1 MKLLQLPL
9 ALSSIAF
16 NGARMPV
23 STANRINGVTG
34 AREMPLDGCRSFVS
48 GILRSVFLTLCSAL
62 TSSVVAQAQTPS
74 AGAAQSYPQK
84 PLRFIVP
91 LAAGGGNDTLAR
103 YLGKYLTESL
113 GQSVVI
119 ENRTGGGGLS
129 GGEYAA
135 RAAPDGYTLIVAGS
149 GLIVVTLTHKQLN
162 FQRDFTPIAMIGEY
176 AALLV
181 THPSLPVATVRDVI
195 KLARSRPGQLNFA
208 SAGNGSAGHLVMEM
222 FRSAANI
229 DVVHIPYKGAAPAA
243 TEVMAG
249 QVSLLFNNP
258 LGSMPHVKAGR
269 LRALAVSGPRR
280 IAAMPEVPT
289 IAESGLPGFD
299 VTFFLGLLGPL
310 GLPREIV
317 ARLNAETVKIVQRR
331 DFQEMLTLQGME
343 AISSTP
349 ESFAARIKAEME
361 KTAKV
366 VRESGM
372 RLN

>member
-1 MKLLQLPL
+1 MKILLGLSL
-9 ALSSIAF
+9 AIVA
-16 NGARMPV
+16 
-23 STANRINGVTG
+23 
-34 AREMPLDGCRSFVS
+34 
-48 GILRSVFLTLCSAL
+48 AL
-62 TSSVVAQAQTPS
+62 TGSAVAQAQ
-74 AGAAQSYPQK
+74 GYPLK
-84 PLRFIVP
+84 PIRLVVP
-91 LAAGGGNDTLAR
+91 LAPGGGNDTLAR
-103 YLGKYLTESL
+103 YLGKYLTENL
-113 GQSVVI
+113 GQPVVI
-119 ENRTGGGGLS
+119 ENRTGGGGLA

-135 RAAPDGYTLIVAGS
+135 RSAPDGYTLIVAGS

-181 THPSLPVATVRDVI
+181 THPSLPVKNVRELI
-195 KLARSRPGQLNFA
+195 KLAQARPGQLNFA

-222 FRSAANI
+222 FRSAAKI
-229 DVVHIPYKGAAPAA
+229 DVVHIPYKGAGPAA

-299 VTFFLGLLGPL
+299 ATFFLGLLGPL
-310 GLPREIV
+310 GLPRDIV
-317 ARLNAETVKIVQRR
+317 TRLNAETVKIVQRR
-331 DFQEMLTLQGME
+331 EVQDMLTLQGME

-349 ESFAARIKAEME
+349 EAFAARIKSEME

>member
-1 MKLLQLPL
+1 MIRELRVTLCLGLSL
-9 ALSSIAF
+9 ALWA
-16 NGARMPV
+16 GL
-23 STANRINGVTG
+23 TA
-34 AREMPLDGCRSFVS
+34 S
-48 GILRSVFLTLCSAL
+48 GMVH
-62 TSSVVAQAQTPS
+62 
-74 AGAAQSYPQK
+74 AQSYPSK
-84 PLRFIVP
+84 PVRLVVP
-91 LAAGGGNDTLAR
+91 LAPGGGNDTLAR

-113 GQSVVI
+113 GQSVII
-119 ENRTGGGGLS
+119 ENRTGGGGLA

-135 RAAPDGYTLIVAGS
+135 RSAPDGYTLIVAGS

-162 FQRDFTPIAMIGEY
+162 FQRDFTPIANIGEY

-181 THPSLPVATVRDVI
+181 THPSLPVKNVRELI
-195 KLARSRPGQLNFA
+195 KLAQSQPGQLNFA

-222 FRSAANI
+222 FRSAARI
-229 DVVHIPYKGAAPAA
+229 DVVHIPYKGAGPAA

-269 LRALAVSGPRR
+269 LRALAISGARR
-280 IAAMPEVPT
+280 IVAMPDVPT
-289 IAESGLPGFD
+289 IAESGLPGFEA
-299 VTFFLGLLGPL
+299 TFFLGLLGPL

-317 ARLNAETVKIVQRR
+317 TRLNAETVKIVQRR
-331 DFQEMLTLQGME
+331 EVQDALALQGME
-343 AISSTP
+343 AVSGTP
-349 ESFAARIKAEME
+349 EDFAARIKSEMN